1 MNKDLLW
8 LIGAGSI
15 AQDYAKVLS
24 SLKQPF
30 KVIGRGESSALS
42 FKKTTGISVSTGG
55 LNVHLKK
62 NTSPYIAI
70 VAVGVEQLANTTKDL
85 IRSGTKR
92 ILLEKPGALNLEEIN
107 SIYRLANKKKAE
119 VYIAY
124 NRRFYHSVEQLRR
137 FVDEDGGLLSMNFE
151 FTEWGHI
158 IKDSQNTPEVKNYW
172 LMGNSSHVIDLAFH
186 LCGKPKDWKCW
197 HKGKGVIDW
206 HPTSARFCG
215 SGITD
220 RGVMFSYLSDWQ
232 APGRWGLELMTAKRR
247 FILRPMEKLQVVK
260 LGSVL
265 IQFIEPEN
273 KIDYNFKPGLFNQ
286 TKKFLEG
293 DNYLMCPLSEQ
304 VKDMKVYNMMAGY
317 AKN

>member
-1 MNKDLLW
+1 M
-8 LIGAGSI
+8 
-15 AQDYAKVLS
+15 
-24 SLKQPF
+24 
-30 KVIGRGESSALS
+30 
-42 FKKTTGISVSTGG
+42 
-55 LNVHLKK
+55 
-62 NTSPYIAI
+62 
-70 VAVGVEQLANTTKDL
+70 
-85 IRSGTKR
+85 
-92 ILLEKPGALNLEEIN
+92 
-107 SIYRLANKKKAE
+107 E

-137 FVDEDGGLLSMNFE
+137 FVAEDGGLLSMNFD

-158 IKDSQNTPEVKNYW
+158 IKDVQTIPELKNYW

-186 LCGKPKDWKCW
+186 LCGKPKDWKFW

-206 HPTSARFCG
+206 HPASARFCG

-265 IQFIEPEN
+265 IQSIEPEN
-273 KIDYNFKPGLFNQ
+273 KIDNDFKPGLFNQ
-286 TKKFLEG
+286 TKKFLEE
-293 DNYLMCPLSEQ
+293 DNSLMCSLSEQ
-304 VKDMKVYNMMAGY
+304 VKDIKIYYMMAGY
-317 AKN
+317 TKN

>member
-1 MNKDLLW
+1 
-8 LIGAGSI
+8 
-15 AQDYAKVLS
+15 
-24 SLKQPF
+24 
-30 KVIGRGESSALS
+30 
-42 FKKTTGISVSTGG
+42 
-55 LNVHLKK
+55 
-62 NTSPYIAI
+62 
-70 VAVGVEQLANTTKDL
+70 
-85 IRSGTKR
+85 
-92 ILLEKPGALNLEEIN
+92 
-107 SIYRLANKKKAE
+107 
-119 VYIAY
+119 
-124 NRRFYHSVEQLRR
+124 
-137 FVDEDGGLLSMNFE
+137 
-151 FTEWGHI
+151 
-158 IKDSQNTPEVKNYW
+158 
-172 LMGNSSHVIDLAFH
+172 MGNSSHVIDLAFH